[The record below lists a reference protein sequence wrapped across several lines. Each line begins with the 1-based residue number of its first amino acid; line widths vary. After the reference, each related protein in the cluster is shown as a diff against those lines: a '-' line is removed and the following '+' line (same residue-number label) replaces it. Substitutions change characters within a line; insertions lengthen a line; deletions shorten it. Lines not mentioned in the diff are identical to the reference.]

1 MSNVDA
7 MANADDYVTVPEAA
21 RRLRMPGGDVY
32 RLLFDGVL
40 NGGPSNDGAVY
51 ITVESIDQYRTA
63 LARQEPSAH

>member
-7 MANADDYVTVPEAA
+7 MANADGSVTVPEAA
-21 RRLRMPGGDVY
+21 RRLGVPGGDVY

-51 ITVESIDQYRTA
+51 ITVESIDRFRMT
-63 LARQEPSAH
+63 LAREKPSPH